1 MKFKKIIIVS
11 VALLLAIFGV
21 FLLNVINDKK
31 SDSQSVQTTMILIS
45 PTTLQPG
52 DVISLSK
59 LLWKDWPTQSIS
71 KQYITKEQK
80 QNVKDIEG
88 AVVRYPIFEGE
99 PISLNNVIKTGG
111 KSILAAVIRP
121 GMRAVSVPF
130 NKIVNAP
137 ALILPGDVI
146 DVVIP
151 KKELSAGHTDDLVG
165 QTIIRGVRVLAVD
178 NIIQKMNDGKDLSS
192 PRTITLEVTSDQAED
207 LAASIPEGR
216 IVISMRSVFAGQD
229 VYSDGYPKSDELPV
243 SRGDKPSRTIALFRG
258 SERSEVT
265 VK

>member
-1 MKFKKIIIVS
+1 
-11 VALLLAIFGV
+11 
-21 FLLNVINDKK
+21 
-31 SDSQSVQTTMILIS
+31 
-45 PTTLQPG
+45 
-52 DVISLSK
+52 
-59 LLWKDWPTQSIS
+59 
-71 KQYITKEQK
+71 
-80 QNVKDIEG
+80 
-88 AVVRYPIFEGE
+88 
-99 PISLNNVIKTGG
+99 
-111 KSILAAVIRP
+111 
-121 GMRAVSVPF
+121 MRAVSVPF

>member
-1 MKFKKIIIVS
+1 MKFKRVLILS
-11 VALLLAIFGV
+11 VALLLSIFGI
-21 FLLNVINDKK
+21 FLVNAINKK
-31 SDSQSVQTTMILIS
+31 KDDTQSLQTTMILIA

-52 DVISLSK
+52 DTLSLDK
-59 LLWKDWPTQSIS
+59 LVWKDWPLQSIS
-71 KQYITKEQK
+71 KQYITKDQK
-80 QNVKDIEG
+80 QNVKDVEG

-151 KKELSAGHTDDLVG
+151 KKEQFKGHTDDFVG

-178 NIIQKMNDGKDLSS
+178 NVIQKMNDGKDLSS

-207 LAASIPEGR
+207 LAASIPDGR
-216 IVISMRSVFAGQD
+216 IVMSMRSVFVGQD
-229 VYSDGYPKSDELPV
+229 VYSDGYPKSDELPA
-243 SRGDKPSRTIALFRG
+243 SKGDKPNRTIALFRG
-258 SERSEVT
+258 SDRSEVI